1 MLDSRHIKECAHEI
15 GFDLCGI
22 APCSYLHLNQI
33 AFERWLERGYD
44 SSLGYMRRNLDKRF
58 DLRRLVEGALS
69 VVVCGVAYRSHI
81 SGGYDERHLTKV
93 ASYACN
99 RDYHKS
105 IKRMLR
111 ELMRRLQQAEP
122 SLEGRAFVDS
132 APLLE
137 KQLAV
142 EAGLGWIGRQ
152 SLVVTPEYGSM
163 ILLGELVLCSDV
175 DRYDEPMRSVGC
187 GECRR
192 CVEACPTGA
201 VVEDMVIDTS
211 RCISCRTVESEADR
225 GFDLNGW
232 IFGCDECQNVC
243 PYNRRA
249 PLHRS
254 PEFDPKFDPRAIT
267 PEQWLAMSD
276 EEFERQFGQTPLK
289 RSGLERLRRNVRRNM
304 GLDVDENPSSV
315 GPIARRNDHP

>member
-1 MLDSRHIKECAHEI
+1 MLESRLIKELAEEV

-22 APCSYLHLNQI
+22 ARATHLQLGEQ
-33 AFERWLERGYD
+33 AFLRWLERGYD

-58 DLRRLVEGALS
+58 DVRQLIEGAQS
-69 VVVCGVAYRSHI
+69 VVVCGVSYRSEI
-81 SGGYDERHLTKV
+81 SGGYDGSHRAKV

-105 IKRMLR
+105 VKRMLKN
-111 ELMRRLQQAEP
+111 LMQRLQQVDP

-152 SLVVTPEYGSM
+152 SLVVTPQYGSM

-175 DRYDEPMRSVGC
+175 DCYDEPIQSVGC

-201 VVEDMVIDTS
+201 IVEDMVIDTS
-211 RCISCRTVESEADR
+211 RCISCRTIESEADCR
-225 GFDLNGW
+225 IDLNGW
-232 IFGCDECQNVC
+232 IFGCEECQNIC

-249 PLHRS
+249 PQHRA
-254 PEFDPKFDPRAIT
+254 ECFDPTFDPRTIS
-267 PEQWLAMSD
+267 PEQWLAMD
-276 EEFERQFGQTPLK
+276 EEEFEQRFGSTPLK
-289 RSGLERLRRNVRRNM
+289 RSGLARLQRNVERNM
-304 GLDVDENPSSV
+304 ASAADEELSV
-315 GPIARRNDHP
+315 ESKTSIPEQ